1 MTGMEHDEKRQF
13 QRMQLS
19 SQLQFRRV
27 GETQLFKAAT
37 MDLSA
42 SGIRFITSE
51 VLNSGEFLQIVIHSQ
66 HSQIAPLVAE
76 GEVLRAVALTDDA
89 DRYEISLNFTKLR

>member
-1 MTGMEHDEKRQF
+1 MAGMEHEEKRQF

-27 GETQLFKAAT
+27 DDTQLFKGAT

-51 VLNSGEFLQIVIHSQ
+51 ALNSGEFLQIVINSQ
-66 HSQIAPLVAE
+66 HPQFAPLVAE
-76 GEVLRAVALTDDA
+76 GYVLRAVVLTDNA
-89 DRYEISLNFTKLR
+89 DRYEISLTFTELR